1 MEAGEARNKA
11 IAPISSDVPARL
23 MANCLIIMDMIFSL
37 DQSASEN
44 LVWIRPGQM
53 AFTRILE
60 SPHSL
65 AKTLVNEI
73 NAALETE

>member
-11 IAPISSDVPARL
+11 IAPISSDVPASL

-44 LVWIRPGQM
+44 LVWMRPGQM
-53 AFTRILE
+53 ALTRIFE